1 LFAASKSMA
10 DAAEFL
16 ARRRVA
22 LGSVMAIAALVLA
35 RPTWSSWSA
44 GLAVAV
50 IGEGIR
56 VWAAGH
62 LEKSREVTTSGPYR
76 WMRHPLYVGST
87 ILALGIVIAARSY
100 VLGAL
105 AVLYVGTTI
114 PAAIRSEEAFLRR
127 AFGDAYERYA
137 RAEHAGV
144 ARRFS
149 LERAV
154 RNKEYRAVLGTAA
167 GFALLALRLLLHL

>member
-1 LFAASKSMA
+1 MSPHPASTTSRSRKSWRRSRRASKRMA
-10 DAAEFL
+10 DVAEFL

-22 LGSVMAIAALVLA
+22 LGGFTAIAGLFLA
-35 RPTWSSWSA
+35 RPTWNSWYA

-50 IGEGIR
+50 VGEGIR

-76 WMRHPLYVGST
+76 WTRHPLYVGST

-105 AVLYVGTTI
+105 AALYIGTTI
-114 PAAIRSEEAFLRR
+114 PAAIRSEEAFL
-127 AFGDAYERYA
+127 
-137 RAEHAGV
+137 
-144 ARRFS
+144 
-149 LERAV
+149 
-154 RNKEYRAVLGTAA
+154 
-167 GFALLALRLLLHL
+167 

>member
-1 LFAASKSMA
+1 MA
-10 DAAEFL
+10 DLVRFL

-22 LGSVMAIAALVLA
+22 LGAVMAIAALVLA
-35 RPTWSSWSA
+35 RPTWNSWSA

-76 WMRHPLYVGST
+76 WTRHPLYVGSS

-105 AVLYVGTTI
+105 AVLYIGTTI

-127 AFGDAYERYA
+127 TFGDSYDRYA

-149 LERAV
+149 VERAV
-154 RNKEYRAVLGTAA
+154 RNKEYRAVLGTVV
-167 GFALLALRLLLHL
+167 GFALLALRVGLHL

>member
-1 LFAASKSMA
+1 MA
-10 DAAEFL
+10 DVVEFL

-22 LGSVMAIAALVLA
+22 LGGLTAIAALVLA
-35 RPTWSSWSA
+35 RPTWNSWSA
-44 GLAVAV
+44 GLAVAIV
-50 IGEGIR
+50 GEGIR

-87 ILALGIVIAARSY
+87 VLALGIVIAARSY

-105 AVLYVGTTI
+105 AVLYIGTTI
-114 PAAIRSEEAFLRR
+114 PAAIRSEEAFLRQ
-127 AFGDAYERYA
+127 AFGSAYDRYA
-137 RAEHAGV
+137 RAEDTGV

-154 RNKEYRAVLGTAA
+154 RNKEYRAVLGTVV
-167 GFALLALRLLLHL
+167 GFALLALRVGLNL

>member
-1 LFAASKSMA
+1 MA
-10 DAAEFL
+10 DVVGFL

-22 LGSVMAIAALVLA
+22 LGGIIAIAALLLA
-35 RPTWSSWSA
+35 RPTWQSWQA
-44 GLAVAV
+44 GLVVAV
-50 IGEGIR
+50 IGQGIR

-87 ILALGIVIAARSY
+87 VLALGIVIAARSY

-105 AVLYVGTTI
+105 AVLYIGSTI

-127 AFGDAYERYA
+127 TFGDAYDRYA
-137 RAEHAGV
+137 RAEFAG
-144 ARRFS
+144 AGRRFS
-149 LERAV
+149 AERAV
-154 RNKEYRAVLGTAA
+154 RNKEYRAVLGTVA
-167 GFALLALRLLLHL
+167 GFALLALRTMVHL

>member
-1 LFAASKSMA
+1 MA
-10 DAAEFL
+10 DVVEFL

-22 LGSVMAIAALVLA
+22 LGGATAIAALLLA
-35 RPTWSSWSA
+35 RPTWNTWTL
-44 GLAVAV
+44 GLTVAAV
-50 IGEGIR
+50 GEGIR

-76 WMRHPLYVGST
+76 WMRHPLYVGSC

-105 AVLYVGTTI
+105 AALYIGTTI

-127 AFGDAYERYA
+127 TFGDAYDRYA
-137 RAEHAGV
+137 RAETAGV

-149 LERAV
+149 LERAW
-154 RNKEYRAVLGTAA
+154 RNKEYRAVLGTAT
-167 GFALLALRLLLHL
+167 GFAILALRLRLHL

>member
-1 LFAASKSMA
+1 MA
-10 DAAEFL
+10 DVVGFL

-22 LGSVMAIAALVLA
+22 LGAVMALAALVLA
-35 RPTWSSWSA
+35 RPTWNSWYA

-50 IGEGIR
+50 IGEGVR

-76 WMRHPLYVGST
+76 WMRHPLYVGSS

-105 AVLYVGTTI
+105 AVLYIGTTI

-127 AFGDAYERYA
+127 TFGDSYDRYA

-149 LERAV
+149 VERAV
-154 RNKEYRAVLGTAA
+154 RNKEYRAVLGTVV
-167 GFALLALRLLLHL
+167 GFALLALRVGLHL